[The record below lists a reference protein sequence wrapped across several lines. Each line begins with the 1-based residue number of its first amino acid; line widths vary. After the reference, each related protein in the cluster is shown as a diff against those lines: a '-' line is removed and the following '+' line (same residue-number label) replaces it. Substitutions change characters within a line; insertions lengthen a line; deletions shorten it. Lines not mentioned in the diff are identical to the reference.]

1 MSERAALV
9 AGWGAYVPERV
20 VTNADLE
27 RALVTTDAWI
37 TSRTGIRE
45 RRWAD
50 PGTSTGDM
58 AVHAG
63 RAALRTAG
71 LDRVDR
77 VVLATTTPDHPCP
90 ATAPWVAHRLGLGTV
105 PAHDVGAVCSGFV
118 YALASARDAILAGSA
133 DSVLV
138 VGADR
143 FSGIVDPSDRTT
155 AVIFG
160 DGAGAVVL
168 VAGTPG
174 APGTVDQVLLGS
186 DGSCADHIVVRAGGS
201 RLPVDAATP
210 TADRYFTMRGGE
222 VFTAAVSRLAEVAA
236 SALAHAGWSA
246 EDCDWLVAHQA
257 NRRIL
262 TAVARALGLP
272 DAKVVDDLGRYGNT
286 SAASV
291 PLALAHHADRF
302 DRGDRIVVAA
312 FGGGTTWGATTLTWP
327 GDPAARTAHARA
339 TRDRHVPG
347 RHHHGSPSAGPAR
360 GDHHADLVTP
370 APAGRPR
377 HA

>member
-1 MSERAALV
+1 
-9 AGWGAYVPERV
+9 YVPERV

-27 RALVTTDAWI
+27 RALVTTDEWI
-37 TSRTGIRE
+37 TTRTGIRE

-210 TADRYFTMRGGE
+210 TAARHFTIRGGL
-222 VFTAAVSRLAEVAA
+222 AARRGRGERARARGVVRGGLRLARRAPGEPAHPHGGGP
-236 SALAHAGWSA
+236 SARPA
-246 EDCDWLVAHQA
+246 
-257 NRRIL
+257 RRQGGRRPR
-262 TAVARALGLP
+262 AVREHVGRVRAARARPPRRPVRPRRP
-272 DAKVVDDLGRYGNT
+272 DRRRRVR
-286 SAASV
+286 
-291 PLALAHHADRF
+291 
-302 DRGDRIVVAA
+302 RGHDV
-312 FGGGTTWGATTLTWP
+312 
-327 GDPAARTAHARA
+327 
-339 TRDRHVPG
+339 G
-347 RHHHGSPSAGPAR
+347 RHDPDLAG
-360 GDHHADLVTP
+360 
-370 APAGRPR
+370 
-377 HA
+377 

>member
-1 MSERAALV
+1 RDPHAHRGRDRRGAARDDHRALRPPARDPARRGAAPGRGRLRRDRHAVRARASPSVSERAALV

-37 TSRTGIRE
+37 TTRTGIRE

-71 LDRVDR
+71 LDRGDP
-77 VVLATTTPDHPCP
+77 VVLATTAPDPPCP

-143 FSGIVDPSDRTT
+143 FSG
-155 AVIFG
+155 
-160 DGAGAVVL
+160 
-168 VAGTPG
+168 
-174 APGTVDQVLLGS
+174 
-186 DGSCADHIVVRAGGS
+186 
-201 RLPVDAATP
+201 
-210 TADRYFTMRGGE
+210 
-222 VFTAAVSRLAEVAA
+222 
-236 SALAHAGWSA
+236 
-246 EDCDWLVAHQA
+246 
-257 NRRIL
+257 
-262 TAVARALGLP
+262 
-272 DAKVVDDLGRYGNT
+272 
-286 SAASV
+286 
-291 PLALAHHADRF
+291 
-302 DRGDRIVVAA
+302 
-312 FGGGTTWGATTLTWP
+312 
-327 GDPAARTAHARA
+327 
-339 TRDRHVPG
+339 
-347 RHHHGSPSAGPAR
+347 
-360 GDHHADLVTP
+360 
-370 APAGRPR
+370 
-377 HA
+377 